1 MKSIILAAVAAL
13 SLPAAAHARDEGF
26 RQVRPLPPAPPAY
39 AERREVAELRA
50 LTARLDDAAPGRR
63 DRRDLAWIE
72 AELLRACDREIAEA
86 RVAQSSTWHEVP
98 GSRRDLT
105 VGWSPPARARL
116 DALLGVRAGLVD
128 LHGRTDRAAIRQA
141 SALGHELTRLAVLD
155 VRYDAPP
162 PPPPARWDRDHD
174 GHERHDGY
182 RG

>member
-13 SLPAAAHARDEGF
+13 SLPAAALAHDEGY
-26 RQVRPLPPAPPAY
+26 RQVRPPPPAPPAY
-39 AERREVAELRA
+39 AERREVAELHA
-50 LTARLDDAAPGRR
+50 LTARLDAAPGWR
-63 DRRDLAWIE
+63 DRREVAWIE
-72 AELLRACDREIAEA
+72 AELLRACKREIAEA
-86 RVAQSSTWHEVP
+86 RAAQSSTWHEVP
-98 GSRRDLT
+98 GSRRDLA

-128 LHGRTDRAAIRQA
+128 LRGRTDWAAIRQA
-141 SALGHELTRLAVLD
+141 SALGHELTRLVGLD

-174 GHERHDGY
+174 GYERHDGY